1 MTMQAHR
8 DTWYTTA
15 SFGDEAGT
23 NGPEL
28 LALSDH
34 LDHCVRPSPRLFAMR
49 CGAEATQLFFMAR
62 VVTTFLLIS
71 AVILVVLQIMP

>member
-8 DTWYTTA
+8 YTFYSTA
-15 SFGDEAGT
+15 SFGDEAGAD
-23 NGPEL
+23 GPEL

-34 LDHCVRPSPRLFAMR
+34 LDHCVGPSPRLFAMR
-49 CGAEATQLFFMAR
+49 CGAEATQLFLMAR

-71 AVILVVLQIMP
+71 ALVMLVLQVLP